1 MSLTSKKSGGKRRK
15 KTHQDYR
22 TSGENG
28 VVSDPSEGSR
38 TPKFIVGEGELNSGE
53 DAQDI
58 YISSIKTKE
67 NE

>member
-1 MSLTSKKSGGKRRK
+1 MSPTSKKSGSRRRK
-15 KTHQDYR
+15 KTHQGYR

-38 TPKFIVGEGELNSGE
+38 APQFIVGEGELNSSE